1 MNWDDTGY
9 LISKNKYN
17 ENSVIADFFT
27 EKHGKCSGIIF
38 GATSKKTKNYLQIGN
53 KFHLNY
59 NYKNEGKIGYF
70 KLEIYKVFT
79 PLYFDSKKKLLCIAS
94 AMNLIK
100 VLTADLQENDKI
112 FKLID
117 KFYYILENEN
127 WIKNYIFWE
136 LELFKLVG
144 FDLELKKIAKSE
156 NIHNKVTYFVES
168 KSEKKNIPNFL
179 IDDKDNELTKLDLV
193 KGLKLV
199 GDYLD
204 KTILKPNNLTHPI
217 SRSLFI
223 NSLKQKL

>member
-53 KFHLNY
+53 KFYLNY

-112 FKLID
+112 FKLVD

-127 WIKNYIFWE
+127 WIKKYIFWE
-136 LELFKLVG
+136 LELFKILG
-144 FDLELKKIAKSE
+144 YDLELNKLVNKKIIKNQLQYIVIS
-156 NIHNKVTYFVES
+156 N
-168 KSEKKNIPNFL
+168 SEKKIIPNFL
-179 IDDKDNELTKLDLV
+179 IDKNENSVDLFTLQ
-193 KGLKLV
+193 KALKLI
-199 GDYLD
+199 GDYLE
-204 KTILKPNNLTHPI
+204 KIILKPNNLNQPI
-217 SRSLFI
+217 SRLQFI
-223 NSLKQKL
+223 NSIK

>member
-1 MNWDDTGY
+1 MNWDDKGY

-70 KLEIYKVFT
+70 KLEIYEVFT

-100 VLTADLQENDKI
+100 VLTADLQENGKI

-117 KFYYILENEN
+117 KFYFILENEN

-179 IDDKDNELTKLDLV
+179 IDDKDYELTKLDLV

-204 KTILKPNNLTHPI
+204 KTILKPNN
-217 SRSLFI
+217 I
-223 NSLKQKL
+223 NFPNTRIDFVNILK

>member
-59 NYKNEGKIGYF
+59 NYKDEGKIGYF

-127 WIKNYIFWE
+127 WIKSYIFWE

-156 NIHNKVTYFVES
+156 NVHNKITYFVES

-179 IDDKDNELTKLDLV
+179 IDDKDYELTKLDLV

-204 KTILKPNNLTHPI
+204 KTILKPNNITFPNTRVDFVNI
-217 SRSLFI
+217 
-223 NSLKQKL
+223 LK

>member
-59 NYKNEGKIGYF
+59 NYKDEGKIGYF

-112 FKLID
+112 FKLVD

-156 NIHNKVTYFVES
+156 NIHNKVIYFVES

-179 IDDKDNELTKLDLV
+179 IDDKDYELTKLDLV

-204 KTILKPNNLTHPI
+204 KTILKPNNITFPNTRI
-217 SRSLFI
+217 DFVNI
-223 NSLKQKL
+223 LK

>member
-53 KFHLNY
+53 KFYLNY
-59 NYKNEGKIGYF
+59 NYKDEGKIGYF

-179 IDDKDNELTKLDLV
+179 IDDKDYELTKLDLV

-204 KTILKPNNLTHPI
+204 KTILKPNN
-217 SRSLFI
+217 I
-223 NSLKQKL
+223 NFPSTRLDLLNYIK

>member
-59 NYKNEGKIGYF
+59 NYKDEGKIGYF

-112 FKLID
+112 FKLVD

-179 IDDKDNELTKLDLV
+179 IDDKDYKLTKLDLV

-204 KTILKPNNLTHPI
+204 KTILKPNNITFPNTRI
-217 SRSLFI
+217 DFVNI
-223 NSLKQKL
+223 LK

>member
-1 MNWDDTGY
+1 MNWDDKGY

-59 NYKNEGKIGYF
+59 NYKDEGKIGYF

-100 VLTADLQENDKI
+100 VLTVDLQENDKI

-204 KTILKPNNLTHPI
+204 KTILKPNN
-217 SRSLFI
+217 I
-223 NSLKQKL
+223 NFPNTRIDFVNILK

>member
-59 NYKNEGKIGYF
+59 NYKDEGKIGYF

-112 FKLID
+112 FKLVD

-179 IDDKDNELTKLDLV
+179 IDDIDYELTKLDLV

-204 KTILKPNNLTHPI
+204 KTILKPNNITFPNTRI
-217 SRSLFI
+217 DFVNI
-223 NSLKQKL
+223 LK

>member
-59 NYKNEGKIGYF
+59 NYKDEGKIGYF

-100 VLTADLQENDKI
+100 VLTVDLQENDKI

-179 IDDKDNELTKLDLV
+179 IDDKDYELTKLDLL

-204 KTILKPNNLTHPI
+204 KTILKPNNITFPNTRI
-217 SRSLFI
+217 DFVNI
-223 NSLKQKL
+223 LK

>member
-59 NYKNEGKIGYF
+59 NYKDEGKIGYF

-127 WIKNYIFWE
+127 WIKSYIFWE

-156 NIHNKVTYFVES
+156 NVHNKITYFVES

-179 IDDKDNELTKLDLV
+179 IDDKDYELTKLDLV

-199 GDYLD
+199 GDFLD
-204 KTILKPNNLTHPI
+204 KTILKPNNITFPNTRI
-217 SRSLFI
+217 DFVNI
-223 NSLKQKL
+223 LK

>member
-59 NYKNEGKIGYF
+59 NYKDEGKIGYF

-100 VLTADLQENDKI
+100 VLTADLQENGKI

-117 KFYYILENEN
+117 KFYFILENEN

-204 KTILKPNNLTHPI
+204 KTILKPNNLNHPLNR
-217 SRSLFI
+217 SRFI
-223 NSLKQKL
+223 NVLR

>member
-1 MNWDDTGY
+1 MNWDDKGY

-59 NYKNEGKIGYF
+59 NYKDEGKIGYF

-179 IDDKDNELTKLDLV
+179 IDDKDYELTKLDLV

-204 KTILKPNNLTHPI
+204 KTILKPNNITFPNTRI
-217 SRSLFI
+217 DFVNI
-223 NSLKQKL
+223 LK

>member
-59 NYKNEGKIGYF
+59 NYKDEGKIGYF

-204 KTILKPNNLTHPI
+204 KTILKPNNITFPNTRVDFVNI
-217 SRSLFI
+217 
-223 NSLKQKL
+223 LK

>member
-59 NYKNEGKIGYF
+59 NYKDEGKIGYF

-112 FKLID
+112 FKLLD

-179 IDDKDNELTKLDLV
+179 IDDKDYELTKLDLV

-204 KTILKPNNLTHPI
+204 KTILKPNNITFPNTRI
-217 SRSLFI
+217 DFVNI
-223 NSLKQKL
+223 LK

>member
-53 KFHLNY
+53 KFYLNY
-59 NYKNEGKIGYF
+59 NYKDEGKIGYF

-100 VLTADLQENDKI
+100 VLTVDLQENDKI

-179 IDDKDNELTKLDLV
+179 IDDKDYELTKLDLL

-204 KTILKPNNLTHPI
+204 KTILKPNNITFPNTRI
-217 SRSLFI
+217 DFVNI
-223 NSLKQKL
+223 LK

>member
-59 NYKNEGKIGYF
+59 NYKDEGKIGYF

-179 IDDKDNELTKLDLV
+179 IDDKDYELTKLDLV

-204 KTILKPNNLTHPI
+204 KTILKPNN
-217 SRSLFI
+217 I
-223 NSLKQKL
+223 NFPNTRIDFVNILK

>member
-53 KFHLNY
+53 KFYLNY

-117 KFYYILENEN
+117 KFYFILENEN

-179 IDDKDNELTKLDLV
+179 IDDKDYELTKLDLV

-204 KTILKPNNLTHPI
+204 KTILKPNN
-217 SRSLFI
+217 I
-223 NSLKQKL
+223 NFPNTRIDFVNILK

>member
-9 LISKNKYN
+9 LVSKNKYN

-59 NYKNEGKIGYF
+59 NYKDEGKIGYF

-112 FKLID
+112 FKLVD

-144 FDLELKKIAKSE
+144 FDLELKKIAKSQ
-156 NIHNKVTYFVES
+156 NINNKVTYFVES

-179 IDDKDNELTKLDLV
+179 IDDKDYELTKLDLV

-204 KTILKPNNLTHPI
+204 KTILKPNNITFPNTRI
-217 SRSLFI
+217 DFVNI
-223 NSLKQKL
+223 LK

>member
-1 MNWDDTGY
+1 
-9 LISKNKYN
+9 
-17 ENSVIADFFT
+17 
-27 EKHGKCSGIIF
+27 
-38 GATSKKTKNYLQIGN
+38 
-53 KFHLNY
+53 
-59 NYKNEGKIGYF
+59 
-70 KLEIYKVFT
+70 
-79 PLYFDSKKKLLCIAS
+79 
-94 AMNLIK
+94 MNLIK

-112 FKLID
+112 FKLVD

-156 NIHNKVTYFVES
+156 NINNKVTYFVES

-179 IDDKDNELTKLDLV
+179 IDDKDYELTKLDLL

-204 KTILKPNNLTHPI
+204 KTILKPNNITFPNTRI
-217 SRSLFI
+217 DFVNI
-223 NSLKQKL
+223 LK

>member
-1 MNWDDTGY
+1 MNWDDKGY

-59 NYKNEGKIGYF
+59 NYKDEGKIGYF

-100 VLTADLQENDKI
+100 VLTVDLQENDKI

-179 IDDKDNELTKLDLV
+179 IDNKDYELTKLDLV

-204 KTILKPNNLTHPI
+204 KTILKPNNITFPNTRI
-217 SRSLFI
+217 DFVNI
-223 NSLKQKL
+223 LK

>member
-9 LISKNKYN
+9 LVSKNKYN

-59 NYKNEGKIGYF
+59 NYKDEGKIGYF

-100 VLTADLQENDKI
+100 VLTVDLQENDKI

-179 IDDKDNELTKLDLV
+179 IDDKDYELTKLDLV

-204 KTILKPNNLTHPI
+204 KTILKPNNITFPNTRI
-217 SRSLFI
+217 DFVNI
-223 NSLKQKL
+223 LK

>member
-59 NYKNEGKIGYF
+59 NYKDEGKIGYF

-112 FKLID
+112 FKLVD

-179 IDDKDNELTKLDLV
+179 IDDKDYELTKLDLV

-199 GDYLD
+199 GDFLD
-204 KTILKPNNLTHPI
+204 KTILKPNN
-217 SRSLFI
+217 I
-223 NSLKQKL
+223 NFPNTRIDFVNIVK

>member
-59 NYKNEGKIGYF
+59 NYKDEGKIGYF

-112 FKLID
+112 FKLVD

-179 IDDKDNELTKLDLV
+179 IDDKDYELTKLDLV

-204 KTILKPNNLTHPI
+204 KTILKPNN
-217 SRSLFI
+217 I
-223 NSLKQKL
+223 NFPNTRIDFVNILK

>member
-59 NYKNEGKIGYF
+59 NYKDEGKIGYF

-117 KFYYILENEN
+117 KFYFILENEN

-179 IDDKDNELTKLDLV
+179 IDDKDYELTKLDLV
-193 KGLKLV
+193 NGLKLV

-204 KTILKPNNLTHPI
+204 KTILKPNN
-217 SRSLFI
+217 I
-223 NSLKQKL
+223 NFPNTRIDFVNILK